1 MNAYLYYNKSD
12 KRYVNKDLEA
22 ITYDGSDHIDVEF
35 KDDTSIVNPT
45 FILRTQSKVLTAN
58 YIYVPDLNRYYYI
71 NDYVVSHQRIF
82 INCHVDVLMSYKSSL
97 MDKNVI
103 AKRSENRY
111 NLYLPDDKF
120 KLYNYPKIQT
130 LMFRPKSTFYFDMD
144 IEQFILTTAGSVSGS
159 Y

>member
-1 MNAYLYYNKSD
+1 MTAKLYYNKSD
-12 KRYVNKDLEA
+12 KKYVNKDLEA

-35 KDDTSIVNPT
+35 KDDTSIVNPA

>member
-12 KRYVNKDLEA
+12 KRYVSKDLEA
-22 ITYDGSDHIDVEF
+22 ITYDGSDHIDIEM
-35 KDDTSIVNPT
+35 KEDTSIIDPT

-71 NDYVVSHQRIF
+71 NDYTVSHQRIY
-82 INCHVDVLMSYKSSL
+82 IDCHVDVLMSYKDSIL
-97 MDKNVI
+97 AKNII

-111 NLYLPDDKF
+111 NLYLPDEKF

-130 LMFRPKSTFYFDMD
+130 IMFNPKTSFKFDMNV
-144 IEQFILTTAGSVSGS
+144 EQFVLTTAGSVSGS